1 MAYLMIATIKN
12 LLHYMPV
19 LFGFGFF
26 GPLFA
31 QLMVIA
37 GYDQVFGLSVYW
49 PAIAL
54 GGAWGIFAQVTGR
67 WI

>member
-1 MAYLMIATIKN
+1 MLCLMIWTIKN
-12 LLHYMPV
+12 LLHFMPV

-31 QLMVIA
+31 QIAIMA
-37 GYDQVFGLSVYW
+37 GYDQIFGLSIYW

-54 GGAWGIFAQVTGR
+54 GGLWGIFAQVTGR